1 MMKQM
6 KEVSS
11 QIARQII
18 LSPKSTLRA
27 VDDDGITGIM
37 TFTLQPWKYQPWNLI
52 GDHPF
57 APAVWLVLVPWT
69 ILNGSESVP
78 THFLS

>member
-18 LSPKSTLRA
+18 LSPKSNLR
-27 VDDDGITGIM
+27 VVDDGIAGIM
-37 TFTLQPWKYQPWNLI
+37 TLTLQPWKYQPWNLI
-52 GDHPF
+52 GDHQL